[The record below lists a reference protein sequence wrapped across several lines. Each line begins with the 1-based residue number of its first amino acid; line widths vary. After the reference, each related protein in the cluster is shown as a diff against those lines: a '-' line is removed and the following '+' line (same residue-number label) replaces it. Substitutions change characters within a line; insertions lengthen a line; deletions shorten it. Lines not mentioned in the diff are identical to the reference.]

1 MSAGYQELFL
11 EKGADFTT
19 SLTLADVNGDPYNLT
34 GFTAKSQVNKSYY
47 SSSATAQFI
56 ITIPTPAFATSF
68 NLFFANLYLLNNANC
83 CA

>member
-34 GFTAKSQVNKSYY
+34 GFTAKSQVKKSYY
-47 SSSATAQFI
+47 SFNQF
-56 ITIPTPAFATSF
+56 T
-68 NLFFANLYLLNNANC
+68 
-83 CA
+83 